1 MKPDESQDLKMG
13 DGVCALRA
21 APGGESICWAVP
33 SANLLAWRVWD
44 DEFLVYNTASGQ
56 THHLNLLA
64 GEVLRSIEVEPAQTC
79 ELVRRLANQFEIAE
93 DSPPLQMIDRLIH
106 ELDEL
111 GLIAPSTA

>member
-1 MKPDESQDLKMG
+1 MSGAPE
-13 DGVCALRA
+13 DGATV
-21 APGGESICWAVP
+21 WQVP
-33 SANLLAWRVWD
+33 RENMLTWRVWD

-64 GEVLRSIEVEPAQTC
+64 GEALRSIEFAPAQTR

-93 DSPPLQMIDRLIH
+93 DSPPLQMIDRRIH

-111 GLIAPSTA
+111 GMIASSPA

>member
-1 MKPDESQDLKMG
+1 MS
-13 DGVCALRA
+13 DGVCAMRQ
-21 APGGESICWAVP
+21 APGGDSVRWEVP
-33 SANLLAWRVWD
+33 SANRLAWRIWD

-64 GEVLRSIEVEPAQTC
+64 GEALRSLEVEPAQTR

>member
-1 MKPDESQDLKMG
+1 MCGLTGQESRRWGVPD
-13 DGVCALRA
+13 
-21 APGGESICWAVP
+21 
-33 SANLLAWRVWD
+33 ANALAWRAWH

-64 GEVLRSIEVEPAQTC
+64 GEALRSLEAEAADVC
-79 ELVRRLANQFEIAE
+79 ELIRRLANQFEIAE

-111 GLIAPSTA
+111 GLIAPSTS